1 MPKFSF
7 HFTFNFVF
15 YNSWLHPRIVDA
27 FKVIHEYTKSSSKD
41 GMTATLFEN
50 GKHPVGNC
58 QVRFYSIEVWDEET
72 GNLAAGELGCA
83 VGNIYTR

>member
-1 MPKFSF
+1 
-7 HFTFNFVF
+7 
-15 YNSWLHPRIVDA
+15 
-27 FKVIHEYTKSSSKD
+27 
-41 GMTATLFEN
+41 MTATLFEN